1 MIYLYEND
9 LPDTLPDNLTLDGD
23 LAIDTETMGL
33 NPHRDRLCLVQISNG
48 DGNAHLV
55 QLKDGTF
62 DCPNMK
68 KLLSNQSTTKLF
80 HYARFD
86 IAIIRHYLNIECGP
100 IFCTKIASKLSRTNT
115 DKHGLRNLLKDLLDV
130 DLDKQ
135 QQCTDW
141 GVDKIT
147 EAQQKYAANDVLYL
161 HRARDILTERLN
173 RDNRLPLAEECFKF
187 LPARATLDLAGWG
200 EDDIFAHR

>member
-9 LPDTLPDNLTLDGD
+9 LPNTLPDNLNLEGD

-55 QLKDGTF
+55 QLKDKKF
-62 DCPNMK
+62 DCPNLK
-68 KLLSNQSTTKLF
+68 KLLSNTKTEKLF

-86 IAIIRHYLNIECGP
+86 IAIIRHYLGVECSP
-100 IFCTKIASKLSRTNT
+100 IFCTKIASKLARTNT
-115 DKHGLRNLLKDLLDV
+115 DRHGLRNLLKDLLDV

-141 GVDKIT
+141 GAENIT

-161 HRARDILTERLN
+161 HKARNILTDRLK
-173 RDNRLPLAEECFKF
+173 RDGRLDLAKECFSF
-187 LPARATLDLAGWG
+187 LPTRASLDLAGW
-200 EDDIFAHR
+200 DDHDIFSHQ